1 MKCFSKRGKASSRI
15 VRITGFL
22 LCLVTALSL
31 ILSVPAAA
39 ETQQK
44 VIRVGWYETP
54 FNRKDAFGRRTGYAY
69 EYQRKIAA
77 YTGWKYEYVEGNWP
91 ELMQMLKNGQIDLM
105 SDVSY
110 TEERAQEMLYASLP
124 MGEELYYLYID
135 PDNQEISAENYATLN
150 GKKVGVTK
158 GSIQKDLFMA
168 WLEKHGISVELEEL
182 DCSEAESLVLLRK
195 GKLDAFVTLDSYGD
209 PEIATPL
216 WKIGSSD
223 FYFAVSKNR
232 ADLLPELDAAMN
244 RIQDENKHYNEQL
257 SVKYL
262 KSSGTNLYLTVA
274 EREWLEA
281 HGPIRVGYQDN
292 YLAFCAAD
300 PTTGE
305 LTGALKDYLE
315 IASGV
320 LQNASPVFETRV
332 YPTASAAMEALKNGE
347 VDCMFP
353 ANLTDYDGEAVGV
366 VMSPPMMRTEM
377 EAVIRAEDKAD
388 FLRRNQVRVGVNR
401 GNPNYEM
408 FLLDHFPNWTPVYDT
423 DTPACLNAVAEKRA
437 DCVIISNYR
446 FRDIARQ
453 SERLGLTTVYTG
465 VDMDYCFAVKEGNT
479 ILYSILAKII
489 DNVPES
495 TVNASLTYYS
505 TDNSKPGFTDIIMN
519 YPIPAVIS
527 AVVAIVL
534 IILAIRGV
542 RIARKTPGKQASGE

>member
-1 MKCFSKRGKASSRI
+1 MKSFLMSRKASRHI
-15 VRITGFL
+15 IRITGVL
-22 LCLVTALSL
+22 LCLMMAFSL
-31 ILSVPAAA
+31 FLTGPAAA
-39 ETQQK
+39 ETEQK

-54 FNRKDAFGRRTGYAY
+54 FNHTDAFGRRTGYAY

-91 ELMQMLKNGQIDLM
+91 ELMQMLKDGRIDLM

-110 TEERAQEMLYASLP
+110 MEERAQYMLYASLP
-124 MGEELYYLYID
+124 MGEELYFLYID
-135 PDNQEISAENYATLN
+135 PDNKEISSENYTTLN
-150 GKKVGVTK
+150 GKKVGVTR
-158 GSIQKDLFMA
+158 GSIQKDLFTA

-182 DCSEAESLVLLRK
+182 DCSEAESLNLLHK
-195 GKLDAFVTLDSYGD
+195 GQLDAFITLDTYGD

-223 FYFAVSKNR
+223 FYFVVSKQR

-262 KSSGTNLYLTVA
+262 KGTGTNLYLTAA
-274 EREWLEA
+274 EREWLDA
-281 HGPIRVGYQDN
+281 HGPIRVGFQDN

-300 PTTGE
+300 PETGE

-320 LQNASPVFETRV
+320 LQNASPVFEARV

-353 ANLTDYDGEAVGV
+353 ANLTDYDGEVAGV

-377 EAVIRAEDKAD
+377 EAVVRAEDKAD

-495 TVNASLTYYS
+495 SVNASLTYYS
-505 TDNSKPGFTDIIMN
+505 TDNTKTGFADILLSH
-519 YPIPAVIS
+519 PVPAVIS
-527 AVVAIVL
+527 ALIAIAL
-534 IILAIRGV
+534 IILAIRGL
-542 RIARKTPGKQASGE
+542 RTARKTPGKQASGE